1 MSSILHPFRTF
12 IQVALNCG
20 QVNLLLRKN
29 LFFCSK
35 IVQISACVLHIDKRL
50 FRLFRLENGLWNFLA
65 NGGTMSKVYFTD
77 MRTSHKEN
85 LFDKIAKLLTLA
97 GLSETVA
104 EGDLTAVKIHFGEK
118 GNHTYLRPVFA
129 RRVVEEIKKL
139 GALPFLTDSSTL
151 YIGQRKEAVSALTS
165 AIENGFGF
173 ACVGAPLIISDGL
186 RGVTETEVAID
197 GKLLRKTY
205 IGTEIVEADSIVAM
219 THFKCHELTGFGGA
233 IKNLGMGCA
242 SRKGKLVQH
251 STVAPKVSRQVCIGC
266 GVCLRSCAHFAIVIT
281 DGKAEIDPQKCA
293 GCSRCIT
300 VCPVSAINI
309 QWNEAADLIMRKM
322 AEYAKGSLADKS
334 GKALFISFITQVS
347 PACDCY
353 GHADAPIVND
363 IGICASTD
371 PVAIDQ
377 ACADLVNGARGNEG
391 SALQSGY
398 EPGGDKFR
406 GCWPEIPWEVQ
417 LEHAEQIGL
426 GSRKYELVRI

>member
-1 MSSILHPFRTF
+1 
-12 IQVALNCG
+12 
-20 QVNLLLRKN
+20 
-29 LFFCSK
+29 
-35 IVQISACVLHIDKRL
+35 
-50 FRLFRLENGLWNFLA
+50 
-65 NGGTMSKVYFTD
+65 MSKVYFSD
-77 MRTSHKEN
+77 MRAGHKEN

-97 GLSETVA
+97 GLPQIIA

-151 YIGQRKEAVSALTS
+151 YPGQRKEAVSALTC
-165 AIENGFGF
+165 AIENGFGY
-173 ACVGAPLIISDGL
+173 ACVGAPLVISDGL

-197 GKLLRKTY
+197 GELLKKTY

-251 STVAPKVSRQVCIGC
+251 STVAPKVAAKVCIGC
-266 GVCLRSCAHFAIVIT
+266 GICPRSCAHDAIVIT
-281 DGKAEIDPQKCA
+281 GGKAIIDPQKCV

-300 VCPVSAINI
+300 VCPVTAINI
-309 QWNEAADLIMRKM
+309 QWNEASELVMRKM
-322 AEYAKGSLADKS
+322 AEYTKGALTGKTDK
-334 GKALFISFITQVS
+334 AIYINFITQVS

-353 GHADAPIVND
+353 GHSDAPIVND

-391 SALQSGY
+391 SALQSGH

-406 GCWPEIPWEVQ
+406 GVWPEIPWEVQ
-417 LEHAEQIGL
+417 LEHGEKIGL
-426 GSRKYELVRI
+426 GSRKYELVKV

>member
-1 MSSILHPFRTF
+1 
-12 IQVALNCG
+12 
-20 QVNLLLRKN
+20 
-29 LFFCSK
+29 
-35 IVQISACVLHIDKRL
+35 
-50 FRLFRLENGLWNFLA
+50 
-65 NGGTMSKVYFTD
+65 MSKVYFSD
-77 MRTSHKEN
+77 MRTGHKEN
-85 LFDKIAKLLTLA
+85 LFDKIARLLTQA
-97 GLSETVA
+97 GLAKTVN

-129 RRVVEEIKKL
+129 RRVVEEIKKR
-139 GALPFLTDSSTL
+139 GAIPFLTDSSTL
-151 YIGQRKEAVSALTS
+151 YPGQRKEAVSALGC
-165 AIENGFGF
+165 AIENGFAY

-186 RGVTETEVAID
+186 RGVTETEVPVD
-197 GKLLRKTY
+197 GELLKSAF
-205 IGTEIVEADSIVAM
+205 IGTEIIEADSIVTM

-233 IKNLGMGCA
+233 IKNIGMGCA

-251 STVAPKVSRQVCIGC
+251 STVAPKVSQKNCTGC
-266 GVCLRSCAHFAIVIT
+266 GICPKSCAHGAIVVANS
-281 DGKAEIDPQKCA
+281 KAFIDPDKCA

-300 VCPVSAINI
+300 VCPVTAINI
-309 QWNEAADLIMRKM
+309 QWNAAADTVMRKM
-322 AEYAKGSLADKS
+322 AEYTKAALTGKD
-334 GKALFISFITQVS
+334 GKAIYINFITQVS

-353 GHADAPIVND
+353 GHSDAPIVND

-391 SALQSGY
+391 SALQSGH

-417 LEHAEQIGL
+417 LEHGERIGL